1 MPDSFTTN
9 LNLTQP
15 EVGASRDT
23 WGNKLNTNLATLD
36 AQATASAR
44 ALRDLTP
51 AADRLPY
58 FTGTSAAALA
68 TFTAFGRSLVDDA
81 DAAAARTTLG
91 LVSPTF
97 TNVDVTGSFR
107 RGHTADIA
115 TGAITPNAQIHGT
128 TGSAA
133 SAGVY
138 RWSADAFS
146 GALAFSKS
154 RGASAGTNGIVQ
166 NNDVLGGIIFNGNT
180 GSGFAT
186 AAEIRA
192 AVDATPGSTDM
203 PGRLEFLTTPD
214 GTTTP
219 AVRMTIDNAGTVSI
233 PGPMI
238 TGTVNATT
246 LQQGGSQAYVRNNIL
261 GTVSQTDGV
270 PTGPIIERGSNANG
284 RWTKFAD
291 GTMVCVR
298 NILTLTYSSTASMVV
313 DWTLPATFIGT
324 DYSFATSF
332 RPSTDAGGSSTWA
345 DTATPGA
352 GSLGAIAH
360 GNKTTTAVA
369 IRAYRDPSGS
379 NFASG
384 DTLYV
389 SATAIGRWFT

>member
-192 AVDATPGSTDM
+192 AVDAIPGSTDM

-246 LQQGGSQAYVRNNIL
+246 LQQGGSQAYVRSNIIA
-261 GTVSQTDGV
+261 TVSQTGGV
-270 PTGPIIERGSNANG
+270 PTGGIIEQGSNANG
-284 RWTKFAD
+284 SYTKFAD
-291 GTMVCVR
+291 GTMICSSRR
-298 NILTLTYSSTASMVV
+298 NEGSVVAAGSGTLADPYRSTP
-313 DWTLPATFIGT
+313 TT
-324 DYSFATSF
+324 YSFAVAFNAAPFIVMSVEGDYTS
-332 RPSTDAGGSSTWA
+332 
-345 DTATPGA
+345 ATNRA
-352 GSLGAIAH
+352 NLAIFATR
-360 GNKTTTAVA
+360 TTTQVTGVQVY
-369 IRAYRDPSGS
+369 RASSGS
-379 NFASG
+379 GNG
-384 DTLYV
+384 DCLV
-389 SATAIGRWFT
+389 HITAIGRWFA